1 MSQSVKR
8 VLVVDDEV
16 HVIQLVDLALRTEGF
31 EVIAA
36 CDGQEALLKAVSE
49 KPDVILL
56 DVNLPDINGFEVC
69 KRLKAGENT
78 RRIPVLFLS
87 AMSQEQKIEQGL
99 SVGAAAYITKPF
111 QMKSLIQKIRQALG

>member
-1 MSQSVKR
+1 MSQSLTR
-8 VLVVDDEV
+8 VLVVDDED

-36 CDGQEALLKAVSE
+36 CNGQEGLQKAVSE

-56 DVNLPDINGFEVC
+56 DANLPDINGFEVC
-69 KRLKAGENT
+69 KRLKTSKNT
-78 RRIPVLFLS
+78 RRIPILFLS
-87 AMSQEQKIEQGL
+87 AMSQKQEVEKGL

-111 QMKSLIQKIRQALG
+111 QVKPLIQTIRQVLG